1 MRGNLV
7 RIRLPGGA
15 LLVLAL
21 LAGCASLPAQHT
33 PRPPPVAV
41 EHAPNA
47 ALVAPFA
54 AGQAAHPTLSGYHL
68 YSTGIDGLLL
78 RLELIARAQST
89 LDLQYYIFHGD
100 ESGRIVTEALLA
112 AARRGVRL
120 RLLVDDGEAE
130 PGDEQLLGLAGDPH
144 VSIRFYNPFR
154 YRGHSRIARGVEFL
168 LEKRRLDHRMHNKLF
183 VVDGE
188 VALVGGRNI
197 GDQYFQVE
205 PESQFADDDVFVT
218 GPMVGQLSGAFERY
232 WNSEF
237 AVPAEFLTPA
247 RRRDTRAAEQLAARH
262 TEPLKATHA
271 DPAYPQKLAAGE
283 PLASL
288 LAGTGTVDWAA
299 GELAVDDPDKWHVAA
314 GQRAGSFMFDD
325 VARAIRGAQ
334 REVLMIT
341 PYLIPSPDELALL
354 EERAAAER
362 RLRIL
367 TTSMEA
373 TNDPLAQA
381 GYMHYRTALLKSG
394 VQIYELRARPQST
407 RGSGESRRL
416 TRLGN
421 FSLHAKLL
429 VFDRSS
435 AFVGS
440 MNFDARSHRLNTEI
454 GIIVHSPP
462 LAAQIAQRFDAL
474 TAPQNAYLVSL
485 ESPDA
490 AHAAPQLVWS
500 AENDGR
506 PVRLTR
512 EPARS
517 AWQRFEVRALTLLP
531 IDAEL

>member
-1 MRGNLV
+1 MF
-7 RIRLPGGA
+7 RIHPSRGA
-15 LLVLAL
+15 LLVTAL
-21 LAGCASLPAQHT
+21 LAGCASMPAQHR
-33 PRPPPVAV
+33 PRPPAVAL

-47 ALVAPFA
+47 ELATPFA
-54 AGQAAHPTLSGYHL
+54 AGQAAHPELSGYHL
-68 YSTGIDGLLL
+68 YSVGIDGLLL

-120 RLLVDDGEAE
+120 RLLVDDGESE
-130 PGDEQLLGLAGDPH
+130 PGDEQLLALAGDPH

-154 YRGHSRIARGVEFL
+154 YRGHNRIARAVEFL
-168 LEKRRLDHRMHNKLF
+168 FGKRRLDHRMHNKLF
-183 VVDGE
+183 VADGE
-188 VALVGGRNI
+188 AALIGGRNI

-205 PESQFADDDVFVT
+205 PDSQFADDDVFVT
-218 GPMVGQLSGAFERY
+218 GPMVPRLTQAFEQY

-237 AVPAEFLTPA
+237 AVPAEFLTRA
-247 RRRDTRAAEQLAARH
+247 KQRDQAAAAQLAARH
-262 TEPLKATHA
+262 TEPVKATHA
-271 DPAYPQKLAAGE
+271 DPAYPRKLAAGE
-283 PLASL
+283 PLADL
-288 LAGTGTVDWAA
+288 LAGTSPVNWAQ

-341 PYLIPSPDELALL
+341 PYLIPSREELALL

-362 RLRIL
+362 RLRVL

-381 GYMHYRTALLKSG
+381 GYMHYRTSLLKAG

-407 RGSGESRRL
+407 RGSGQSARL

-454 GIIVHSPP
+454 GVIVHSPP

-474 TAPQNAYLVSL
+474 TSPQNAYAVSL
-485 ESPDA
+485 EDGSGGLGTP
-490 AHAAPQLVWS
+490 HLVWS
-500 AENDGR
+500 GENDGV
-506 PVRLTR
+506 PVRLTK

-517 AWQRFEVRALTLLP
+517 AWQRLEVHALTLLP
-531 IDAEL
+531 LDPEL